1 MSTATW
7 GRRWSSLR
15 ITVRPFGSLYFSN
28 LISGLVARAANA
40 RVREQI
46 AAILRMDASGAC
58 LSRAPRGSKARIRV
72 FGILG
77 DLFGEPGGT
86 LEALPLVTEL
96 DLGQPEIALAEVI
109 EGETA
114 QLAAHLAQRAGAHP
128 QEGLRVLVGDRVIEF
143 RAGDLPFALDRE
155 LRMPGPVGPGDQP
168 HPHCRLHAQVAL
180 LELVAF
186 RELLREEL
194 LLHEKLPLDLQAH
207 GHLFISRFES
217 PDLLQPRL
225 GGFDF
230 LLNDHVPHRIFVPGD
245 GNAQGSERVAETA

>member
-1 MSTATW
+1 MPEAPICSRIASGSFACLLPLNIMCSNRWANPLRPGVWLAAPTWYQMSTATW

-28 LISGLVARAANA
+28 LISGSVARAANA

-58 LSRAPRGSKARIRV
+58 LSRATRGSKARIRV

-109 EGETA
+109 EGET
-114 QLAAHLAQRAGAHP
+114 P
-128 QEGLRVLVGDRVIEF
+128 
-143 RAGDLPFALDRE
+143 
-155 LRMPGPVGPGDQP
+155 
-168 HPHCRLHAQVAL
+168 
-180 LELVAF
+180 
-186 RELLREEL
+186 
-194 LLHEKLPLDLQAH
+194 
-207 GHLFISRFES
+207 
-217 PDLLQPRL
+217 
-225 GGFDF
+225 
-230 LLNDHVPHRIFVPGD
+230 
-245 GNAQGSERVAETA
+245 

>member
-15 ITVRPFGSLYFSN
+15 ITVRPFASLYFSN
-28 LISGLVARAANA
+28 LIAGSVARAANA

-58 LSRAPRGSKARIRV
+58 LSRAPRGGKARIRV

-109 EGETA
+109 KCETPK
-114 QLAAHLAQRAGAHP
+114 LAAHLAQAAGAHL
-128 QEGLRVLVGDRVIEF
+128 QQGLSILVGDRVIEF
-143 RAGDLPFALDRE
+143 RARDLPLALDGE
-155 LRMPGPVGPGDQP
+155 LRMPGPV
-168 HPHCRLHAQVAL
+168 
-180 LELVAF
+180 
-186 RELLREEL
+186 
-194 LLHEKLPLDLQAH
+194 
-207 GHLFISRFES
+207 
-217 PDLLQPRL
+217 
-225 GGFDF
+225 
-230 LLNDHVPHRIFVPGD
+230 
-245 GNAQGSERVAETA
+245 